1 MDKVFIV
8 GGPTASGKS
17 DFALKMALEKNGVVI
32 NADSLQI
39 YKGLEILTA
48 QPTPQTYLE
57 VPHRLYGF
65 LDPSQHFSVGM
76 WLSLALREIENAFKN
91 NKLPVVVG
99 GTGLYLKALM
109 EGLSP
114 IPSIPPEI
122 REQIK
127 DNQPLNYQELQKV
140 DPLLA
145 SRISPHDRQRTQRAL
160 EVFYGTGKPLSF
172 WQKQKSLPPP
182 YTFDVQVLIPPKE
195 ELEKRMILRL
205 KAMIEG
211 GVVDE
216 VVQLLTC
223 PLSTN
228 AKKAIGF
235 QELVNY
241 IKGKCSFEEAFQLTL
256 LHTRQ
261 YAKRQLTWFRHQ
273 VKNI

>member
-1 MDKVFIV
+1 
-8 GGPTASGKS
+8 
-17 DFALKMALEKNGVVI
+17 MALEKSGVII

-48 QPTPQTYLE
+48 QPTPQICSE

-65 LDPSQHFSVGM
+65 LDPSQQFSVGM
-76 WLSLALREIENAFKN
+76 WLSLALQEIEKALKD

-109 EGLSP
+109 EGLSH
-114 IPSIPPEI
+114 IPSISPEI
-122 REQIK
+122 RERLK
-127 DNQPLNYQELQKV
+127 DNQPLNYKELQKV

-145 SRISPHDRQRTQRAL
+145 SRISPHDRQRTYRAL

-172 WQKQKSLPPP
+172 WQKQKPRPPS
-182 YTFDVQVLIPPKE
+182 YTFDVQILIPPKE
-195 ELEKRMILRL
+195 ELEKRMALRL
-205 KAMIEG
+205 QAMVEEGVIDEIEH
-211 GVVDE
+211 
-216 VVQLLTC
+216 LLTC
-223 PLSTN
+223 HLSTN

-235 QELVNY
+235 PEFIDY
-241 IKGKCSFEEAFQLTL
+241 IKGKCTFEEAFELTL
-256 LHTRQ
+256 IHTRQ